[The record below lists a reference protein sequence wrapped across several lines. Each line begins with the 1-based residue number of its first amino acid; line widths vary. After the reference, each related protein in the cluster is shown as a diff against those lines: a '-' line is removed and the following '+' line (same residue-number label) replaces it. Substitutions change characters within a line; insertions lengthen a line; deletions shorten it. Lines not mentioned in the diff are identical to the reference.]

1 MVADQLV
8 ALRVV
13 EVHGHLRRFGDLFG
27 RDFRV
32 GGEGFVR
39 GDQGGRLVERLAAAP
54 HDDAGVGP
62 DAGHVGGQMQPSVGA
77 DLHVDRRVFVA
88 PVDVFQVAD
97 AVPVGRELLRL
108 VGIEPAVVGLV
119 VRVGAHHQ
127 LAVVAVV
134 VGQDAGVPLRVG
146 APEPEFAAL
155 DDVVVARQHRAGLA
169 AGVVPGDE
177 VLLEVVHEHRVGHEV
192 VLPPRGVNAVGVFV
206 DAVERLAGDGP
217 VREPVLAVEGH
228 EFGALGEDDLVVV
241 VHERRDVRPVEHRIV
256 VLGRVDQ
263 PSGDLHV
270 GFARTERDADGPRHA
285 VAEFGLAD
293 PDGLAAVPVLD
304 DAVVARDVRRGAVV
318 VEDVPFDA
326 PRNPRSR
333 HADVRRLDHVLVV
346 EDVVAV
352 GLVDGVEQ
360 PSADLRQDAQFDVFV
375 FEVEGLVAHR
385 LFVARHV
392 VVERIGVDRAAR
404 PLVGPVAFE
413 DGPFRLR

>member
-1 MVADQLV
+1 M
-8 ALRVV
+8 
-13 EVHGHLRRFGDLFG
+13 
-27 RDFRV
+27 
-32 GGEGFVR
+32 
-39 GDQGGRLVERLAAAP
+39 
-54 HDDAGVGP
+54 
-62 DAGHVGGQMQPSVGA
+62 
-77 DLHVDRRVFVA
+77 
-88 PVDVFQVAD
+88 
-97 AVPVGRELLRL
+97 
-108 VGIEPAVVGLV
+108 
-119 VRVGAHHQ
+119 
-127 LAVVAVV
+127 
-134 VGQDAGVPLRVG
+134 
-146 APEPEFAAL
+146 
-155 DDVVVARQHRAGLA
+155 
-169 AGVVPGDE
+169 
-177 VLLEVVHEHRVGHEV
+177 
-192 VLPPRGVNAVGVFV
+192 VLPPRGVDAVGVFV

-318 VEDVPFDA
+318 VEDVPFDTA
-326 PRNPRSR
+326 RNPRSR

-352 GLVDGVEQ
+352 GFVDGVEQ

-375 FEVEGLVAHR
+375 FEVEGFVAHR

-413 DGPFRLR
+413 DGRRFGCVEDVGGEFERSLPGRDCGLLGPGAGRNAGEQGERHQDFSFHRIFVWVFSNASFRFGSGRDSSPVRTRGWAI